1 MKKSTK
7 IISMILAVVMVLSS
21 LPLMASAGAVKSEYN
36 TVEKLISINS
46 IGDLLDYLVTNI
58 NNQKSILITPVL
70 RIVYLAMNNEDINAI
85 IGTREV
91 TQLSDTEGS
100 KVLVT
105 WLDTKILPDVQAN
118 LEGNSVIDTINGL
131 GITVKVGSV
140 QDVFDTLR
148 QLDSIAGKAA
158 LAMLGD
164 AGDLDV
170 SAIADVKTVAGHEL
184 DAVKAVIE
192 FLKDNMGIVQ
202 KLLRGNLDLGISA
215 LTNLVKEKT
224 GFIKDLPLFLKSFI
238 YKLIDS
244 DAAAGEFADGKM
256 GGDWANSAYKDYTAD
271 QLLAA
276 ALVKLIDGTDAQI
289 SKADA
294 DKVLGMS
301 FYGLLAEYA
310 EPVYAKFAVDPLN
323 KAIASLNEWLADDD
337 TPAVVKAQFKA
348 SVADVS
354 ASTFSSVFAGAKDTG
369 ILGQLN
375 NILVIALQHVLSA
388 DTFSKIGLE
397 KGTNADKL
405 NSNFTKFARYVIKLA
420 QANADFAQMIYV
432 PEAIL
437 AADADSLEVSDMA
450 YIVLKPFFEKWFRN
464 ADADVL
470 AAADS
475 LEDLGV
481 VAVYYTATNTD
492 WLNLDYTFAPLT
504 AADLEGLKTPDA
516 EDLTIATAAGIAIGA
531 VKYNAESMHFT
542 ATLDDSDWKK
552 AFIGIENW
560 ALDFVTGLPAVARVH
575 DLRNAP
581 ASYGPFYR
589 LNVLLNELVDFS
601 FLNNVDSPT
610 FKFDVETLLRS
621 AVLENLYECDLAG
634 VIGIFEKNAKSGN
647 VLNGQI
653 VPSVIGIVN
662 RILTALFEHSCGDH
676 ANKTDT
682 KDDPKNPCTKQI
694 KREYEYCTVCGAYFK
709 YSEDTIDKSAATH
722 KYSAW
727 ETVTTVTDDGL
738 ITLATCNYKT
748 QQQRTCS
755 VCGNVDKQAEKNA
768 SHKWDDPKAEDP
780 RCTVCGKT
788 LSELKGG
795 QPPQPTYT
803 LGDVDGKDGVNAAD
817 ARLALRAAV
826 GLEDYAAG
834 SAEFLAC
841 DVDLSET
848 ITAADARL
856 ILRRAVGFMDDPEW
870 GKKA

>member
-21 LPLMASAGAVKSEYN
+21 LPLMASAAAIKSEYN
-36 TVEKLISINS
+36 TVEKVISNNS
-46 IGDLLDYLVTNI
+46 IADLLDYLVNKL
-58 NNQKSILITPVL
+58 NDQADILITPVL
-70 RIVYLAMNNEDINAI
+70 RIVFLAMNNEDINAI
-85 IGTREV
+85 IGTKEV
-91 TQLSDTEGS
+91 TQLSGDESS

-105 WLDTKILPDVQAN
+105 WLDTKILPDLAAD
-118 LEGNSVIDTINGL
+118 LENNSAIKIVNENIPGL
-131 GITVKVGSV
+131 QVKLSSV
-140 QDVFDTLR
+140 QDAFDTLA
-148 QLDSIAGKAA
+148 QLDNFGISG
-158 LAMLGD
+158 LLNLF
-164 AGDLDV
+164 GDLQDIDV
-170 SAIADVKTVAGHEL
+170 SMFNDFRVAGNEKG
-184 DAVKAVIE
+184 AIKALLS
-192 FLKDNMGIVQ
+192 FLKKNINIVK
-202 KLLRGNLDLGISA
+202 KLLNGSLDLGLLNSA
-215 LTNLVKEKT
+215 VGDNLAMFSQLPQ
-224 GFIKDLPLFLKSFI
+224 FIKSFL

-244 DAAAGEFADGKM
+244 DAAAGEFKDGAM
-256 GGDWANSAYKDYTAD
+256 GGDWAKSAYKDYSAD

-276 ALVKLIDGTDAQI
+276 ALVKLINGTDDQV
-289 SKADA
+289 SQADA
-294 DKVLGMS
+294 NKVLGMS

-323 KAIASLNEWLADDD
+323 KAIASLNEWLADED
-337 TPAVVKAQFKA
+337 TPAVVKTQFKA

-354 ASTFSSVFAGAKDTG
+354 TDTFSSVFADAKETG

-388 DTFSKIGLE
+388 DTFSKLGLE

-420 QANADFAQMIYV
+420 QANEDFAQMIYC
-432 PEAIL
+432 PEDIL
-437 AADADSLEVSDMA
+437 AADADSLEISDMA

-504 AADLEGLKTPDA
+504 AADLDSLDTLGA

-531 VKYNAESMHFT
+531 VKYNKDSMHFT
-542 ATLDDSDWKK
+542 ATLDESDWKK

-560 ALDFVTGLPAVARVH
+560 ALDFVTGLPAAARVH

-581 ASYGPFYR
+581 ANYGPFYR
-589 LNVLLNELVDFS
+589 LNVLLNELIDFS
-601 FLNNVDSPT
+601 FLNDVSSAT

-621 AVLENLYECDLAG
+621 GVLENLYECDLAG
-634 VIGIFEKNAKSGN
+634 VIGVFEKNTKSGN

-653 VPSVIGIVN
+653 APSVIGIVN
-662 RILTALFEHSCGDH
+662 RILTALFEHNCGTH
-676 ANKTDT
+676 ATKTDT

-694 KREYEYCTVCGAYFK
+694 KREYEYCTVCGAYFNYK
-709 YSEDTIDKSAATH
+709 ETSINKSSATH

-727 ETVTTVTDDGL
+727 ETVVVQEGL
-738 ITLATCNYKT
+738 EPTLYTCTIKT
-748 QQQRTCS
+748 QQQRTCEI
-755 VCGNVDKQAEKNA
+755 CGNIDKGEIATPN
-768 SHKWDDPKAEDP
+768 HKWDDPKAEDP
-780 RCTVCGKT
+780 RCTVCGKSV
-788 LSELKGG
+788 SELKGG
-795 QPPQPTYT
+795 QPPVGPEYT

-826 GLEDYAAG
+826 GLEDYATG

-841 DVDLSET
+841 DVDLSDT